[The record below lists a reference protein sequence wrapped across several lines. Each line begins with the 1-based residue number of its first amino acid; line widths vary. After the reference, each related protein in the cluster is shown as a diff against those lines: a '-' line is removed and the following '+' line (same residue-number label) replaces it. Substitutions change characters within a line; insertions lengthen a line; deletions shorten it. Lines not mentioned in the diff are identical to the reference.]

1 MTRSTGGLDPEV
13 RDAYLARLGL
23 EPEPPSAEALSRLHR
38 AHVER
43 VPYETLWIHSGDQ
56 WDIDPLSSAT
66 RVALRRRGGYCFQ
79 LNGAFSELLACLG
92 YDVTR
97 HVGGVHGSDG
107 PTVDALT
114 NHLVLTVSGLSSAEN
129 ELGVWYVDVGL
140 GDALHDTVPL
150 EAATFRQGPF
160 TLSLERTDDG
170 VGDWHL
176 SHDPLGTFAGMSW
189 RMRPATIDE
198 FAERHE
204 MLSTS
209 PESGFVRTASAQ
221 RRDAIGVDI
230 MRGLVL
236 TRMGEGSAP
245 THPLTERNDWFGALA
260 DLFDLR
266 FEGVPTETL
275 DRLWARCS
283 AAHEEAEAAA
293 SILGTE

>member
-1 MTRSTGGLDPEV
+1 VTLSTGGLDPQV
-13 RDAYLARLGL
+13 RDAYLGRLGL

-43 VPYETLWIHSGDQ
+43 VPYETMWIHSGDH
-56 WDIDPLSSAT
+56 WDIDPVSSAT
-66 RVALRRRGGYCFQ
+66 RVAVCNRGGYCFQ
-79 LNGAFSELLACLG
+79 LNGAFSELLASLG

-97 HVGGVHGSDG
+97 HVGGVHGPEG

-114 NHLVLTVSGLSSAEN
+114 NHLVLTVSGLSSAGN

-150 EAATFRQGPF
+150 VPATFTQCPF
-160 TLSLERTDDG
+160 TLSLEQTDDG

-176 SHDPLGTFAGMSW
+176 THDPLGTFPGMSW

-198 FAERHE
+198 FADRHE
-204 MLSTS
+204 VLSTS
-209 PESGFVRTASAQ
+209 PDSGFVRIASAQ
-221 RRDAIGVDI
+221 RRDVTGVDI

-236 TRMGEGSAP
+236 TRVGAGSAP
-245 THPLTERNDWFGALA
+245 ADPLTERDDWFGALA
-260 DLFDLR
+260 ELFDLR
-266 FEGVPTETL
+266 FDGVPPETR

-283 AAHEEAEAAA
+283 AAHAA
-293 SILGTE
+293 LQDG

>member
-1 MTRSTGGLDPEV
+1 MTLSTGGLDPEV
-13 RDAYLARLGL
+13 RDAYLGRLGL
-23 EPEPPSAEALSRLHR
+23 EPEPPSADALSRLHR

-43 VPYETLWIHSGDQ
+43 VPYATMWIHSGDH
-56 WDIDPLSSAT
+56 WDIDPVGSAT
-66 RVALRRRGGYCFQ
+66 RVALDGRGGYCFQ

-97 HVGGVHGSDG
+97 HVGGVHGPDG

-114 NHLVLTVSGLSSAEN
+114 NHLVLTVSGLSTPEN
-129 ELGVWYVDVGL
+129 ELGTWYVDVGL

-150 EAATFRQGPF
+150 AAATFTQGPF
-160 TLSLERTDDG
+160 TLSLEPTDDG

-176 SHDPLGTFAGMSW
+176 THDPLGTFPGMSW
-189 RMRPATIDE
+189 RTQPAAIDD

-204 MLSTS
+204 VLSTS
-209 PESGFVRTASAQ
+209 PDSGFVRIASAQ
-221 RRDAIGVDI
+221 RRDATGVDI

-236 TRMGEGSAP
+236 TRVGEGSAP
-245 THPLTERNDWFGALA
+245 ADPLTERDDWFGALA

-266 FEGVPTETL
+266 FDGIPSETL

-283 AAHEEAEAAA
+283 AAHEEFEAA
-293 SILGTE
+293 GGP

>member
-1 MTRSTGGLDPEV
+1 M
-13 RDAYLARLGL
+13 RDAYLGRLGL
-23 EPEPPSAEALSRLHR
+23 DAEPPSAEALSRLHR

-43 VPYETLWIHSGDQ
+43 VPYETMWIHSGDL
-56 WDIDPLSSAT
+56 WDIDPVASAT
-66 RVALRRRGGYCFQ
+66 RVALRGRGGYCFQ

-114 NHLVLTVSGLSSAEN
+114 NHLVLTVSGLPSSEN
-129 ELGVWYVDVGL
+129 ELGDWYVDVGL

-150 EAATFRQGPF
+150 AAATFRQGPF
-160 TLSLERTDDG
+160 TLSLEQTDDG

-176 SHDPLGTFAGMSW
+176 THDPLGTFAGMSW

-204 MLSTS
+204 VLSTS
-209 PESGFVRTASAQ
+209 PDSGFVRTASAQ

-236 TRMGEGSAP
+236 TRVGEGSAP

-266 FEGVPTETL
+266 FEGVPPETL

-283 AAHEEAEAAA
+283 AAHEEAEAA
-293 SILGTE
+293 SILGNE

>member
-1 MTRSTGGLDPEV
+1 M
-13 RDAYLARLGL
+13 
-23 EPEPPSAEALSRLHR
+23 
-38 AHVER
+38 
-43 VPYETLWIHSGDQ
+43 
-56 WDIDPLSSAT
+56 
-66 RVALRRRGGYCFQ
+66 
-79 LNGAFSELLACLG
+79 
-92 YDVTR
+92 
-97 HVGGVHGSDG
+97 
-107 PTVDALT
+107 
-114 NHLVLTVSGLSSAEN
+114 SGLPSAEN
-129 ELGVWYVDVGL
+129 ELGDWYVDVGL

-150 EAATFRQGPF
+150 AAATFRQGPF
-160 TLSLERTDDG
+160 TLSLEQTDDG

-176 SHDPLGTFAGMSW
+176 THDPLGTFAGMSW

-204 MLSTS
+204 VLSTS

-236 TRMGEGSAP
+236 TRVGEGSAP